1 MLVRTSSLK
10 GFFVKCEI
18 YEDCGYMTASSR
30 LLFPVAE
37 VCVRSLRV
45 LAVRQGKIVNK
56 LVLCREVIC
65 ALGRKCCV
73 LAHDSGL
80 SILATRSSVQLM
92 CSVLAFSSAVCDCVS
107 RVSDYF
113 LVRCH

>member
-1 MLVRTSSLK
+1 MQRYFILYMWRIHLLLRSAILVRTSSLK

-45 LAVRQGKIVNK
+45 LAVRKGKIVNK
-56 LVLCREVIC
+56 
-65 ALGRKCCV
+65 
-73 LAHDSGL
+73 
-80 SILATRSSVQLM
+80 
-92 CSVLAFSSAVCDCVS
+92 
-107 RVSDYF
+107 
-113 LVRCH
+113 